1 MTFKVTQTSALLG
14 KGIIMITYLDGFT
27 PYKKED
33 ADRYNRLR
41 WWAGLTFGDI
51 LDKAADIYPQKEAL
65 VDRHIRLTYA
75 QVKEKTDTLAIG
87 FIDLGIKPLDRVLV
101 QLPNWAEFIFTY
113 FALQKIGAIP
123 ILLVPRH
130 RQVEIN
136 HLAQLTAANSWIV
149 AERYQKVDYIP
160 IINDVLQNNSQIKHV
175 VIVRATHPD
184 SFLGLETLIQKPAL
198 TDDQLSLLA
207 DRRPN
212 PMQVAHMGPTG
223 GTTGLPKVALR
234 THNDYLCRVE
244 YAARACEFNNHDIC
258 LVAAPAGHDLTFS
271 MAICLTIFT
280 FGKLV
285 MLDSFEPE
293 DVCKTIEQEKVTTI
307 VWVPTLAARLIHF
320 DRIKDYDLSSLG
332 KMHCGGGV
340 SSPELIR
347 AVHEK
352 LNCIFLNGYGG
363 TEGMSLLTRPH
374 YGLERVC
381 SSVGVPTCPY
391 DSYKIVDENGNELPP
406 NTPGELIV
414 KGPGIFTG
422 YYKMPQENEKVFDES
437 GYFRTGDQAMI
448 NDLEDFVL
456 TGRIKEMINRGGESI
471 SAAEI
476 ENLMITHPEIIAVAV
491 VPMPDPEMGE
501 RACAYVQL
509 KAGADLDCAKIIFF
523 LKDQGASVLQLPE
536 RIEFIHA
543 MPYTKTEKI
552 DKQALIEDIN
562 MKIKSN

>member
-1 MTFKVTQTSALLG
+1 
-14 KGIIMITYLDGFT
+14 MITYLDGFT

-33 ADRYNRLR
+33 ADTYNKLR

-51 LDKAADIYPQKEAL
+51 LDKAADIYPEKEAL
-65 VDRHIRLTYA
+65 VDRQIRLTYA
-75 QVKEKTDTLAIG
+75 QVKEKTDKLAIA
-87 FIDLGIKPLDRVLV
+87 FIDLGINPLDRVLV

-123 ILLVPRH
+123 ILLVARH

-136 HLAQLTAANSWIV
+136 HLVQLTEANSWIV

-175 VIVRATHPD
+175 VLVRGTRHD
-184 SFLGLETLIQKPAL
+184 SFFSLEILIQNTAL
-198 TDDQLSLLA
+198 TDDMLSLLA
-207 DRRPN
+207 DRRPD

-223 GTTGLPKVALR
+223 GTTGLPKVAPR
-234 THNDYLCRVE
+234 THNDYLSRVE
-244 YAARACEFNNHDIC
+244 YAARACEFDNHDIC

-285 MLDSFEPE
+285 MLDSFAPQ
-293 DVCKTIEQEKVTTI
+293 DVCKTIEQEKVTAA
-307 VWVPTLAARLIHF
+307 VWVPTLAARLTHF
-320 DRIKDYDLSSLG
+320 DRLKDYDLSSLR

-340 SSPELIR
+340 SSPELIK

-352 LNCIFLNGYGG
+352 LNCMFLNGYGG

-391 DSYKIVDENGNELPP
+391 DSYKIVDQNGNELPP

-422 YYKMPQENEKVFDES
+422 YYKMPQENEKVFDEN
-437 GYFRTGDQAMI
+437 GYFKTGDQAMV
-448 NDLEDFVL
+448 NDLGDFVL

-476 ENLMITHPEIIAVAV
+476 ENLMISHPEIIAVAV
-491 VPMPDPEMGE
+491 VPMPDAEMGE
-501 RACAYVQL
+501 KACAYVQRQP
-509 KAGADLDCAKIIFF
+509 GAKISFKTIISF

-536 RIEFIHA
+536 RVEFVDA
-543 MPYTKTEKI
+543 MPYTKAEKI
-552 DKQALIEDIN
+552 DKRALIEDIKKKIN
-562 MKIKSN
+562 MDDDLKLKGR